1 MAHPLSFLSPKSQAA
16 KLFGVCCHGSEK
28 TTHRKAM
35 RTLRS
40 SIRCA
45 VAVLATTLGA
55 VSLSAQQS
63 EEITIDAR
71 ASTAPFPHF
80 WEEMFGSG
88 RAALVLR
95 TAYQNDLTAVKAIT
109 DLKYLRFH
117 AILHDELGVYNED
130 EHGNPEY
137 NFTYVN
143 QIYEGLIAQGVRPV
157 VEISFMPKK
166 LAFNPDALHPFW
178 YKQNVSPPKSMERWD
193 DLIRAFA
200 QNLVE
205 HFSIDEVAQWYFEVW
220 NEPNIDFWGGIPRKE
235 SYFDLYAHTARA
247 LKSVSP
253 RLRVGGPATAAAA
266 WVPEFLDYAAENH
279 VPVDFV
285 SSHGYDDEPVE
296 RLLGKDQPLRDKDI
310 IQEDRTCAAVAKV
323 RQQIDASPSPHLP
336 LLWTEW
342 NVPGKDRL
350 RDTPYVGPALA
361 EAIRTCDGHVDMLSF
376 WTFSDVFEEG
386 GPAQRPFQGQF
397 GLRATGGI
405 NKPSFYDFAL
415 LHQLGTERIANS
427 SHNALVTRKSDG
439 SLAIAL
445 WNLAS
450 VDEPVRSV
458 STNHVTLR
466 IAGVAPNGAVS
477 LQQVDEEH
485 DNVMK
490 TYAALGS
497 PRYPTRAQA
506 QQMNAASALPAPE
519 HLALHDGILRLDLKP
534 NELVLLRVEAASATK
549 NKPSSTHPQE

>member
-1 MAHPLSFLSPKSQAA
+1 MQQVRCL
-16 KLFGVCCHGSEK
+16 
-28 TTHRKAM
+28 R
-35 RTLRS
+35 RTLLLFL
-40 SIRCA
+40 
-45 VAVLATTLGA
+45 VLLAT
-55 VSLSAQQS
+55 LSIGRSQ
-63 EEITIDAR
+63 EVVHIDAQ
-71 ASTAPFPHF
+71 APAAPFPHF
-80 WEEMFGSG
+80 WDQMFGSG
-88 RAALVLR
+88 RAILTLR
-95 TAYQNDLTAVKAIT
+95 ESYRNDMRAVRQVS
-109 DLKYLRFH
+109 DFQYVRFH
-117 AILHDELGVYNED
+117 AIFHDEVGVYNLD
-130 EHGNPEY
+130 EHGNPIY
-137 NFTYVN
+137 NFAYVD
-143 QIYEGLIAQGVRPV
+143 QIYDGLLKNGVRPF

-193 DLIRAFA
+193 DLMTHFA
-200 QNLVE
+200 QHLVDRYG
-205 HFSIDEVAQWYFEVW
+205 IDELSQWYFEVW
-220 NEPNIDFWGGIPRKE
+220 NEPNIAFWNGIPRKQ

-247 LKSVSP
+247 LKAVSP

-266 WVPEFLDYAAENH
+266 WVPDFLSYTAENH

-323 RQQIDASPSPHLP
+323 RQQIDASPLPHVP

-361 EAIRTCDGHVDMLSF
+361 EAIRTCDGNVDMLSF

-386 GPAQRPFQGQF
+386 GPAQRPFEGQF

-427 SHNALVTRKSDG
+427 SHNVLVTRRSDG

-450 VDEPVRSV
+450 VDAPAQSI
-458 STNHVTLR
+458 SIHHVTLR
-466 IAGVAPNGAVS
+466 LAGVAAKATVS

-485 DNVMK
+485 GNVMK
-490 TYAALGS
+490 TYVAMGS
-497 PRYPTRAQA
+497 PR
-506 QQMNAASALPAPE
+506 
-519 HLALHDGILRLDLKP
+519 
-534 NELVLLRVEAASATK
+534 
-549 NKPSSTHPQE
+549 

>member
-1 MAHPLSFLSPKSQAA
+1 MP
-16 KLFGVCCHGSEK
+16 
-28 TTHRKAM
+28 
-35 RTLRS
+35 TLRS
-40 SIRCA
+40 PMLCA
-45 VAVLATTLGA
+45 AAAVLLTIAPA
-55 VSLSAQQS
+55 SVSCAQQD

-71 ASTAPFPHF
+71 ASTTPFPHF

-95 TAYQNDLTAVKAIT
+95 TAYQNDLAAVKAIT
-109 DLKYLRFH
+109 DVKYLRFH

-130 EHGNPEY
+130 EHGNPVY
-137 NFTYVN
+137 NFTYIN
-143 QIYEGLIAQGVRPV
+143 QIYESLLAQGVRPV

-166 LAFNPDALHPFW
+166 LAFNPDDLHPFW
-178 YKQNVSPPKSMERWD
+178 YKPNVSPPKSMERWD
-193 DLIRAFA
+193 GLIRALA

-205 HFSIDEVAQWYFEVW
+205 HFGIDEVAQWYFEVW
-220 NEPNIDFWGGIPRKE
+220 NEPNIDFWGGIPRME

-266 WVPEFLDYAAENH
+266 WVPEFLSYAAENH

-285 SSHGYDDEPVE
+285 SSHAYDDEPVE

-323 RQQIDASPSPHLP
+323 RRQIDASPTPHLA

-342 NVPGKDRL
+342 NVPGKDKL

-361 EAIRTCDGHVDMLSF
+361 EAIRTCDGQVDMLSF

-415 LHQLGTERIANS
+415 LHQLGPERIANQ
-427 SHNALVTRKSDG
+427 SHDALVTRLPDG

-450 VDEPVRSV
+450 VDEPAQSI
-458 STNHVTLR
+458 STHHVTLR
-466 IAGVAPNGAVS
+466 ITGVARNAKV
-477 LQQVDEEH
+477 LAQQVDDDH
-485 DNVMK
+485 GNVMK
-490 TYAALGS
+490 TYVAMGS

-506 QQMNAASALPAPE
+506 QQMNMASALPAPE
-519 HLALHDGILRLDLKP
+519 HLSLRDGALNLDLKP
-534 NELVLLRVEAASATK
+534 NELLLLRVHPASARRSRR
-549 NKPSSTHPQE
+549 SSSHPQE